1 MAYMNSVMTNTP
13 ASMGLNNLRL
23 NNLRLTT
30 AMERLSSG
38 LRINRGADDPS
49 GLAISEGMR
58 ARLGGLSTAIQN
70 LQDTINM
77 IRTAGSAV
85 EEVTQMTHRIRDLA
99 VRGANEATLT
109 AEDRRRIQDE
119 IDSLKAGINQVGT
132 NTTFNSKHIT
142 SSRSAFTTINPANIT
157 VNNNWAGPGPPAVP
171 GDAEY
176 DAMAAHV
183 VDVVQ
188 DSIYKVFG
196 MIGVAPDSFATLTI
210 NFDTIDGA
218 GSVLATG
225 GGGFGAMQ
233 ITIDVF
239 DFLDPDGAGPLNA
252 LVGDNPA
259 VNVFTR
265 EMILAHEM
273 THAVLVSLGAAGSA
287 WGQEMLA
294 TYVSGEGDLRINGN
308 EGAVAA
314 AVAGALTSAPTA
326 IEYAEVYLA
335 AQALNA
341 MHGAG
346 DIHDIVQQVI
356 AGNDW
361 DQAILNVV
369 GNAYNDNFAD
379 FETAVDAYS
388 LDYMAQ
394 GYDNAVRKTGLG
406 WTNDPPRPGSQ
417 YLWNAQVGPN
427 SNNTLEVSTMWL
439 GVGAAD
445 YLAYTNVTSNQRAW
459 DSIESVDRAEA
470 MYSNAAAA
478 LGIQDRR
485 MQHIIDDLQAEYI
498 NLAASRSRIN
508 DADMAVEI
516 ADFTKAQII
525 NQSTLSVVAQAN
537 VSSQSVNDLLR
548 MSMS

>member
-1 MAYMNSVMTNTP
+1 MP
-13 ASMGLNNLRL
+13 ACKASIVASLV
-23 NNLRLTT
+23 
-30 AMERLSSG
+30 
-38 LRINRGADDPS
+38 
-49 GLAISEGMR
+49 
-58 ARLGGLSTAIQN
+58 
-70 LQDTINM
+70 
-77 IRTAGSAV
+77 RTAGSAV